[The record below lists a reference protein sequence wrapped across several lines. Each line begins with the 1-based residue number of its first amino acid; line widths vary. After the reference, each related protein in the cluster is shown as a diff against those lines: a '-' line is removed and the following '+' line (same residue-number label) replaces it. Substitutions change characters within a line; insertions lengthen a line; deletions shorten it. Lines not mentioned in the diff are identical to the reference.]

1 MTFDEC
7 VLKYPIGTKLNLSR
21 HKEKIVRYYMNSHD
35 LEYWRNRA
43 ARYGNFTI
51 EDHCTCSYVKTVE
64 EVDLVEGYI
73 VVPNSEGFLEA
84 VPAYN
89 TWDGWISIEVSKNVK

>member
-7 VLKYPIGTKLNLSR
+7 VIKYPIGTKLN
-21 HKEKIVRYYMNSHD
+21 EKTHQEKVFRYYMNSHD

-51 EDHCTCSYVKTVE
+51 EDHCICSYIKTVE
-64 EVDLVEGYI
+64 NFDLVEGYI
-73 VVPNSEGFLEA
+73 VVSNSEGFLEA

-89 TWDGWISIEVSKNVK
+89 TLDGWIPIEVTEDVK

>member
-7 VLKYPIGTKLNLSR
+7 VIKYPIGTKLNEETHQER
-21 HKEKIVRYYMNSHD
+21 VTRYYMNDQD

-51 EDHCTCSYVKTVE
+51 ESNCICSYIKTIE
-64 EVDLVEGYI
+64 KFDLVEGYI
-73 VVPNSEGFLEA
+73 VSKNKQDFLEC

-89 TWDGWISIEVSKNVK
+89 TCYGWTPIEVKENVE